1 MAVGA
6 RRSLSLHPLLR
17 NLKAATLQLAEQCKA
32 GLEQLAARP
41 RSLER
46 LLLLTIAGLVLFS
59 IAAIAGTALG
69 LLREQ
74 ASAQAL
80 ARVRGAVLAAR
91 YDIRR
96 VGEDTVM
103 AARLLASRPTL
114 ARLIARDETL
124 QLQLFLRR
132 FCETARLDGCAIYHD
147 TRLVA
152 AAGEPLP
159 AQAVFAA
166 AAEQGEGF
174 MIASRERG
182 PIGAL
187 VQVAGLPAAQVVAIR
202 KLDDRL
208 AAELTT
214 QAGIEIRL
222 LPVTAWLEA
231 VEPPYRDVHSVAL
244 ATGDIAAAPIP
255 ARGQFAA
262 SLPIFSSTGEA
273 ILLIEARL
281 PAGQAAG
288 AIGSFGRQL
297 VVITLLLAGAALLAS
312 LLLAR
317 RIGTPLSALAASA
330 ERLGQ
335 GDFSSSIPAQGT
347 QEVEALA
354 RTMEDMR
361 RNLMHLTATLRHREA
376 EAQAVL
382 DGIVEGVYAV
392 DMDRRIRYLNP
403 QAARMLGAPARELV
417 GMFCG
422 DVLKPRDVNGRRPC
436 DADCPILAARSDDK
450 AQATEYL
457 GAGGVARTAVITSAA
472 PTAGLQVQVLRDETE
487 LEAVRRARDSVLA
500 NISHEFRTPLSAQ
513 LASVELML
521 DGLESMPRERLAELL
536 ESLQRGTLRL
546 TRLIDNLLESVRIE
560 SGQLGIRR
568 QAVALAQVVEDAQDL
583 VGGLFAQR
591 RQTLRISIPA
601 DLPAVTGDAPRLTQV
616 VTNLLANANKFG
628 PEGSVISVGAATS
641 GGGIELWVEDS
652 GPGAPELEGPSIF
665 ERFYRAADR
674 EPDAKGLGLGLW
686 IVKSIVLRHGG
697 TVRAGRTAAGH
708 TRFTVT
714 LPVGPDAT

>member
-1 MAVGA
+1 MAIGA

-17 NLKAATLQLAEQCKA
+17 NLNAVARRFAEQCKA
-32 GLEQLAARP
+32 GLKQLAARP

-46 LLLLTIAGLVLFS
+46 LLLVTIAGLVLFS
-59 IAAIAGTALG
+59 IAAIAGTAFG

-80 ARVRGAVLAAR
+80 ARVRAAALAAR
-91 YDIRR
+91 YEIRR
-96 VGEDTVM
+96 VGEDTVT

-114 ARLIARDETL
+114 ARLVEHGEGL

-132 FCETARLDGCAIYHD
+132 FCDTARLDGCAVYRD
-147 TRLVA
+147 GQLVVS
-152 AAGEPLP
+152 AGEVLP
-159 AQAVFAA
+159 ARAAFDA

-174 MIASRERG
+174 MVPGRERG

-187 VQVAGLPAAQVVAIR
+187 VPVTGLPAARVVAIR

-208 AAELTT
+208 AARLSS

-222 LPVTAWLEA
+222 LPVTPWLEA
-231 VEPPYRDVHSVAL
+231 IEPPYRDVHAAAL
-244 ATGDIAAAPIP
+244 ATGDIAAAPIA
-255 ARGQFAA
+255 ARRQFAA
-262 SLPIFSSTGEA
+262 SLPLLASTGEA

-281 PAGQAAG
+281 PAAQASG

-297 VVITLLLAGAALLAS
+297 VVITLLLAVAALIAA

-361 RNLMHLTATLRHREA
+361 RNLMDLTATLRHREA

-403 QAARMLGAPARELV
+403 QAARMLGRPARELV

-422 DVLKPRDVNGRRPC
+422 EVLKPRDVDGRSPC
-436 DADCPILAARSDDK
+436 ETSCPIVAARDDGK
-450 AQATEYL
+450 AQATEHL
-457 GAGGVARTAVITSAA
+457 DAGGVVRTAVITSAA

-568 QAVALAQVVEDAQDL
+568 QPVALAQVVEDAQDL
-583 VGGLFAQR
+583 VAGLLAQR
-591 RQTLRISIPA
+591 RQQLRIALPA
-601 DLPAVTGDAPRLTQV
+601 DLPLVTGDAPRLAQV

-628 PEGSVISVGAATS
+628 PEGSEIEVGAARNGS
-641 GGGIELWVEDS
+641 SVELWVEDS
-652 GPGAPELEGPSIF
+652 GPGAPELEGTSIF
-665 ERFYRAADR
+665 ERFYRSADS
-674 EPDAKGLGLGLW
+674 EPDPRGLGLGLW

-697 TVRAGRTAAGH
+697 TVRAGRTPAGR
-708 TRFTVT
+708 TRFTVM
-714 LPVGPDAT
+714 LPGAA